1 MSVQHF
7 AMTAELLAQEPRA
20 QVGNVTLGGASRKS
34 GHFEVVFMYV
44 VFMYVVFMFVVFKN
58 CLVVAMV
65 YVVGGRVRIDSSRL
79 IRL

>member
-1 MSVQHF
+1 MIGVSVQHF

-20 QVGNVTLGGASRKS
+20 QEGNVTLGGASRKS

-44 VFMYVVFMFVVFKN
+44 MFIFVVFKN

>member
-34 GHFEVVFMYV
+34 GHFEVVFM
-44 VFMYVVFMFVVFKN
+44 FVVFKN

-79 IRL
+79 TRL

>member
-44 VFMYVVFMFVVFKN
+44 MFIFVVFKN

>member
-1 MSVQHF
+1 MSVQHL

-44 VFMYVVFMFVVFKN
+44 VFMFVVFKN

>member
-1 MSVQHF
+1 MIGVSVQHF

-44 VFMYVVFMFVVFKN
+44 LFMFVVFKN

>member
-34 GHFEVVFMYV
+34 GHFEVVFV
-44 VFMYVVFMFVVFKN
+44 YVVFMFVVFKN

-79 IRL
+79 TML

>member
-44 VFMYVVFMFVVFKN
+44 VFMFVVFKN

-79 IRL
+79 TRL